1 MPPNIP
7 PIFSLLNYTAIGGIG
22 HSGRGK
28 QDDNRP
34 ASPVVIGFGLWRCMV
49 LDKKITARKRLN
61 FIVWCGRRDSNS
73 HTSRRQNLN
82 LVRLPI
88 SPRPLKDWD
97 YTDFVRLRKAL
108 GVIVEAYA
116 LQR

>member
-1 MPPNIP
+1 MA
-7 PIFSLLNYTAIGGIG
+7 L
-22 HSGRGK
+22 
-28 QDDNRP
+28 DDIRQKNNCPKAVRFY
-34 ASPVVIGFGLWRCMV
+34 SMTERMLE
-49 LDKKITARKRLN
+49 DKKITARKRLN
-61 FIVWCGRRDSNS
+61 FTMWCGRRDSNS

-88 SPRPLKDWD
+88 SPRPLKNWD